1 MGNPAFKY
9 NFGIFNPTN
18 AIQSIHMIDIGY
30 HDHTVVKNYIT
41 KPRVQHYD
49 TFHIV
54 LEGQGTLKYKN
65 KTYKLS
71 AGSVFY
77 LPRTIEHLYLPKESD
92 PYKFVWIGVNGDELP
107 ALLKKKNITEN
118 NPLVHLKNAQKT
130 VQLCKQFIETHT
142 QANIT
147 EEKMLSFFFSFIDT
161 VREPSKPKD
170 ATLQFSQYI
179 DQIKML
185 IDHNHMFANFSIDS
199 IASALH
205 LSHSWLCALFKKEM
219 GMSMQQYL
227 ISVRINKASVLL
239 IETSL
244 PVNEIAYSCGFTD
257 ALYFSALFK
266 KRQGH
271 SPSQYRKKYAI
282 TK

>member
-1 MGNPAFKY
+1 
-9 NFGIFNPTN
+9 
-18 AIQSIHMIDIGY
+18 
-30 HDHTVVKNYIT
+30 
-41 KPRVQHYD
+41 
-49 TFHIV
+49 
-54 LEGQGTLKYKN
+54 
-65 KTYKLS
+65 
-71 AGSVFY
+71 
-77 LPRTIEHLYLPKESD
+77 
-92 PYKFVWIGVNGDELP
+92 
-107 ALLKKKNITEN
+107 
-118 NPLVHLKNAQKT
+118 
-130 VQLCKQFIETHT
+130 
-142 QANIT
+142 
-147 EEKMLSFFFSFIDT
+147 
-161 VREPSKPKD
+161 
-170 ATLQFSQYI
+170 
-179 DQIKML
+179 ML